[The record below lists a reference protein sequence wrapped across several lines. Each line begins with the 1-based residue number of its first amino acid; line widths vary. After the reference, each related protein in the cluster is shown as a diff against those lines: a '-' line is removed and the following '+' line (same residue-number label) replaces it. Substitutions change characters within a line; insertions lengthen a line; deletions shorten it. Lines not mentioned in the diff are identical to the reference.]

1 MHDLGKGKCDN
12 VVTFGE
18 NDSNCSPVN
27 NLGKGK
33 CGTGATFGENN
44 SKWTMLSISGKGKLC
59 NVAKFEKGGEVMP
72 DGITLFLIGVAL
84 GVYMGRKLREIG
96 EQLLK

>member
-1 MHDLGKGKCDN
+1 MCFSFKCGNVATFGENNSNRATLHDLGKGKC
-12 VVTFGE
+12 
-18 NDSNCSPVN
+18 C
-27 NLGKGK
+27 
-33 CGTGATFGENN
+33 TGATFGENN
-44 SKWTMLSISGKGKLC
+44 SNRAPVHDLGKGKLC

-96 EQLLK
+96 EQLWK